1 MGGQFNSRGTYH
13 SFPNVRD
20 FDYLLNPLRDPR
32 VFPRGAFW
40 PLVGARRAGKTWAL
54 CAIEDALGQ
63 KIVKRIELR
72 NEGLPKQVR
81 ENILLIDEPG
91 AALERDPDGFVERC
105 DVLKRRQIRPV
116 KILVAMSPGEW
127 AGLVARNLPQNYFDP
142 KDVCYLHP
150 LNPAEQQRLRD
161 AAIAREPWAGPALDA
176 LPSDWRRQ
184 PFLQLLVLEIAE
196 KYSEWRDKPSDL
208 LCEAIEESF
217 RTEHEY
223 FPWVFGQGLVEE
235 QRDFL
240 RLAARGRVG
249 EAPLTPVQQLLCR
262 CGLLEQQGLT
272 CRVADPI
279 LAANLPPPLRIHH
292 VSDLHIGDPHTNQDK
307 TAYSGDVKETGSI
320 GEKLGAAIGHKPV
333 RDNYLEHVKTLPEHE
348 KPHLIIVSG
357 DVAEL
362 GRRDLYERAAE
373 WFRTV
378 ANCLGNHPDLNAQ
391 PRVLLVGGNH
401 DVDWGAVDGPHGERK
416 RHLAFAEAFADYVR
430 PQLDL
435 PPDQRPLA
443 TVDYGQAL
451 GIEVL
456 LLGSS
461 EFGGEQEQDEV
472 WQRLVELVTE
482 YRTKAMDGA
491 TADEIGK
498 RLEDYSRIDP
508 GLVHHQDIHRARGHN
523 WRRPVRIAVLHHPVS
538 AMPPTELAR
547 FAGLI
552 NAGQVKSMLLEK
564 GFCLVLHG
572 HMHAGWF
579 GVEEWPEL
587 YPGRR
592 LQIAAA
598 PTLSSRETQD
608 RLGYNCVEIVREG
621 TKIALTICRYSFDGG
636 TGWQASSA
644 KLGPFSPLGYER

>member
-1 MGGQFNSRGTYH
+1 MGGKFNSRGNYH

-20 FDYLLNPLRDPR
+20 FDDLLRPLRDPK
-32 VFPRGAFW
+32 VFPQGAFW
-40 PLVGARRAGKTWAL
+40 PLVGTRRAGKTWAL
-54 CAIEDALGQ
+54 CAIEDALDREM
-63 KIVKRIELR
+63 VKRVELR
-72 NEGLPKQVR
+72 DDDLPR
-81 ENILLIDEPG
+81 RLGRNILLIDEPG
-91 AALERDPDGFVERC
+91 AALERDPGGFVERC
-105 DVLKRRQIRPV
+105 DALKNRPIGPV

-127 AGLVARNLPQNYFDP
+127 AGLVALNLPPKYFYP

-150 LNPAEQQRLRD
+150 LRPAEQQRLRD
-161 AAIAREPWAGPALDA
+161 AAIAREVWAGPVLDA
-176 LPSDWRRQ
+176 LLADWRRQ

-196 KYSEWRDKPSDL
+196 KYPEWRDKPSEL
-208 LCEAIEESF
+208 LREAIEESF
-217 RTEHEY
+217 RSEHEY

-235 QRDFL
+235 QRDFI
-240 RLAARGRVG
+240 RLAAHGRVG
-249 EAPLTPVQQLLCR
+249 NAPLSPVQQLLCR

-292 VSDLHIGDPHTNQDK
+292 VSDLHIGDPHTKQDK
-307 TAYSGDVKETGSI
+307 SAYSGDVKETGSI
-320 GEKLGAAIGHKPV
+320 GKKLGAGMGHKPV

-378 ANCLGNHPDLNAQ
+378 ADCLGNHPDLSDQ

-401 DVDWGAVDGPHGERK
+401 DVDWGAVDGADGLRK
-416 RHLAFAEAFADYVR
+416 RHLAFAEAFAGYVR
-430 PQLDL
+430 PQLEL

-451 GIEVL
+451 GVEIL

-461 EFGGEQEQDEV
+461 EFGGEKDEDDV
-472 WQRLVELVTE
+472 WQRLVQLVTE
-482 YRTKAMDGA
+482 YRAKAMDGA

-498 RLEDYSRIDP
+498 RVEDYSRIDP
-508 GLVHHQDIHRARGHN
+508 GLVHQQDIYRARAHN

-538 AMPPTELAR
+538 AMPPAELAR
-547 FAGLI
+547 FSGLI
-552 NAGQVKSMLLEK
+552 NAGQVKSLLLDK

-572 HMHAGWF
+572 HLHAGWF

-587 YPGRR
+587 YPGCR
-592 LQIAAA
+592 LHIAAA
-598 PTLSSRETQD
+598 PTLSSRETQHG
-608 RLGYNCVEIVREG
+608 LGYNCIEIVREG
-621 TKIALTICRYSFDGG
+621 TKITLTVCRHVNDGG
-636 TGWQASSA
+636 AAWHAGPR
-644 KLGPFSPLGYER
+644 LGPFSPRNYDR